1 LEKELDRTLEI
12 FKKMEIEDKL
22 KNNISAI
29 EKLAEKQEELAKKT
43 DEKNASPEELKKEQD
58 ALNKEFEELKK
69 EQKELEEKAKE
80 MDIDTGEMFGEKMDE
95 KKEDISKEMQNSSD
109 QLANKQNKKASIAQK
124 NAAQKMKQMAAQMT
138 AMASQ
143 QEQEEVE
150 EDLKSLRGILE
161 NLVKL
166 SFDQEDLMKRFSA
179 TDRMNPQYVKHT
191 QEQKKLKD
199 DAKLIEDSLFAL
211 SKRQPKIE
219 AIVNREIADIN
230 SNMQKSI
237 QKMADRQTGE
247 AAARQQYVMTSV
259 NNLALLLNEALE
271 QMQQQMANSK
281 PGSGKC
287 SKPGGSGQGKPK
299 QQTASQMKKMQ
310 EKINKE
316 IEKLKQ
322 QLELEKAQGKQDGK
336 KPGDKPGQKPGEK
349 PGEKGKNG
357 SQGEGGTSE
366 QLAKVAAQQE
376 ALRREMQKAADMLNK
391 DGKQGNGQMQKIA
404 EQMEKTESDIVNKN
418 ITQETLRRQQEIMTR
433 LLEAEKAE
441 RERDEDE
448 KRQSNES
455 KNTKLS
461 NPEQFFE
468 YKLQKL
474 KEAELIRSVPPALTP
489 YYKNKVNEY
498 FNSLNK

>member
-1 LEKELDRTLEI
+1 
-12 FKKMEIEDKL
+12 
-22 KNNISAI
+22 
-29 EKLAEKQEELAKKT
+29 
-43 DEKNASPEELKKEQD
+43 
-58 ALNKEFEELKK
+58 
-69 EQKELEEKAKE
+69 
-80 MDIDTGEMFGEKMDE
+80 
-95 KKEDISKEMQNSSD
+95 
-109 QLANKQNKKASIAQK
+109 
-124 NAAQKMKQMAAQMT
+124 
-138 AMASQ
+138 
-143 QEQEEVE
+143 
-150 EDLKSLRGILE
+150 
-161 NLVKL
+161 
-166 SFDQEDLMKRFSA
+166 
-179 TDRMNPQYVKHT
+179 
-191 QEQKKLKD
+191 
-199 DAKLIEDSLFAL
+199 
-211 SKRQPKIE
+211 
-219 AIVNREIADIN
+219 
-230 SNMQKSI
+230 
-237 QKMADRQTGE
+237 
-247 AAARQQYVMTSV
+247 
-259 NNLALLLNEALE
+259 
-271 QMQQQMANSK
+271 
-281 PGSGKC
+281 
-287 SKPGGSGQGKPK
+287 
-299 QQTASQMKKMQ
+299 MQ

-322 QLELEKAQGKQDGK
+322 QLELEKAQAKQDGK
-336 KPGDKPGQKPGEK
+336 KPGDKPGQKPGDKPGEKLGEK

-376 ALRREMQKAADMLNK
+376 AIRREMQKAAELLNK

-474 KEAELIRSVPPALTP
+474 KEAELIRSVPPALIP